1 MVAERKD
8 YKSIVIVILIILL
21 VGVVCYYEFIKTDN
35 KCKCE
40 DKPIEEKKEE
50 VIPTPTPTPT
60 KKKEKKEEEEIP
72 TPTPTKTPTSDEV
85 AFVYSDRNYG
95 LASYGEVTVKAYAE
109 VKYKQKDCGVLG
121 SCTEKEAVSVND
133 IVYLHITN
141 TDNEEFK
148 KTMKELGY
156 EKKAIPIGCLKEN
169 VITYRTAA
177 DEYGPEKYEGKEED
191 AYKYYATTNKI
202 DKDLTKKITA
212 STSKKPITL
221 KITKLKLTHYVSL
234 SEQCDS
240 PINGITIVE

>member
-8 YKSIVIVILIILL
+8 HKNIVIVILIVLL
-21 VGVVCYYEFIKTDN
+21 IGVVCYYELIKKDS

-40 DKPIEEKKEE
+40 ERTVEEKEKESN
-50 VIPTPTPTPT
+50 PTPTPT
-60 KKKEKKEEEEIP
+60 KEAEEAEEEAP
-72 TPTPTKTPTSDEV
+72 TPTPTKIPENDEV
-85 AFVYSDRNYG
+85 AFVYSNRNYG